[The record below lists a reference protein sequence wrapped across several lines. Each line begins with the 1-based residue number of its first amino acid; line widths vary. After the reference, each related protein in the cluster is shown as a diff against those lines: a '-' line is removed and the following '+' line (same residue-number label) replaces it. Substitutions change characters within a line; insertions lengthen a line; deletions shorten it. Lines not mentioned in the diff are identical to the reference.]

1 MDDFIERMY
10 RMGLHDG
17 MTKTFKTIRNIM
29 YSLESEGFEF
39 TAEDYKL
46 IQRVVIDEEISIDEA
61 VSEIIKRYK

>member
-46 IQRVVIDEEISIDEA
+46 IKRVVLDEEISIDEA